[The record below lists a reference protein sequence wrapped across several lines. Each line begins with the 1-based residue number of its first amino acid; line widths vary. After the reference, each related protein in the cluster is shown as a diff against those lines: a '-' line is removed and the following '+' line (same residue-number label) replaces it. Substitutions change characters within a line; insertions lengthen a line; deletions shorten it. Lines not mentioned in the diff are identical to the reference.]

1 MSEYGFN
8 LIDKQEIS
16 EIKTIAKH
24 YKHIKTGAKL
34 LSLENND
41 ENKVFCISFRTPPK
55 DSTGVAHIMEHCVLC
70 GSQKY
75 PVKEPFV
82 ELMKGSLNTFLNAFT
97 FPDKTCYPL
106 ASQNIRDFYNLID
119 VYVDAVFH
127 PLITKYIFMQEGWHY
142 EIESTEKPLTYKG
155 VVYNEMKGAY
165 SDPDSTLY
173 RSSLR
178 SLFPDNPY
186 GVDSGGDPNVIPEL
200 TYEQFIE
207 FHRTYYHPSNAYIFF
222 YGDDDPSE
230 RLKIM
235 DNYLKEFR
243 FKDIPSSIQL
253 QPRFTD
259 TKKIKTRFDP
269 GEENENRKAMFVI
282 NWLLTDDADEETQLA
297 LSILAHIL
305 IGTSASPLRKALI
318 DSAYGEDLAGVG
330 LDTEIRQSYF
340 STGLKGL
347 EVDVTGEPIH
357 AKKVEELIFST
368 LRKLADEGIDP
379 KSIEASL
386 NTIEFQ
392 LRENNTGSYPRGLLL
407 MLRSL
412 TTSLYDRDPII
423 PLAFDRPLETIKRK
437 IANGEAYF
445 ENLLRE
451 LFLNNAHQTKVI
463 MNPEKGVIKE
473 FETKEKERLSSIQEN
488 MQYDELLAAIK
499 DNQRLKE
506 IQNTPD
512 SEEAL
517 AKIPTLKLEDLEKG
531 NKTIP
536 IQVNDD
542 APCPVIYHDL
552 FTNEIVYLDIG
563 FDIHVLDMRKI
574 PYISLFGRALTE
586 MGTKKQDFVKLSQRI
601 GRSTGGIYTTN
612 IISSKINQ
620 DTSAAWLFVRG
631 KATIDHA
638 SEMMNIL
645 EEILLDVNLDNKER
659 FLQIALEEKASLE
672 ANLVPAG
679 HQVINTRLN
688 AQFSEAGWVDE
699 LSGGISYLF
708 FLRKLIQEIQNNWQH
723 VLENL
728 ETIRRALINNNRMI
742 VNVTVDQENWQRF
755 SPILESFLNS
765 IPSEA
770 IPLQKWQPI
779 DYPSYQGLTM
789 PTQVNFVGKGFSLSK
804 KGHQLGGAINVI
816 SNYLRS
822 TWLWE
827 KVRVQGGAYGGF
839 CLFDRYSNVFSFL
852 SYRDPN
858 LFSTLNNYDL
868 TVNYLQNLKLNHE
881 ELTKSIIGAIGKLD
895 TYLLPDAKGY
905 RSLIRYLVGDS
916 DQIRQQLREQILN
929 TNMDDFHIFGEV
941 LSQSIQN
948 GSVVVMGA
956 EDNIKDVNLEKD
968 LKFQI
973 YKVF

>member
-16 EIKTIAKH
+16 EYKTIAKH
-24 YKHIKTGAKL
+24 YTHIKTGAKL

-41 ENKVFCISFRTPPK
+41 ENKVFGISFRTPPN

-106 ASQNIRDFYNLID
+106 ASQNLRDFYNLID

-127 PLITKYIFMQEGWHY
+127 PLISKYIFMQEGWHY
-142 EIESTEKPLTYKG
+142 EIKSTEDPLTYKG

-165 SDPDSTLY
+165 SDPDSALY

-186 GVDSGGDPNVIPEL
+186 GVDSGGDPSVIPEL
-200 TYEQFIE
+200 TYAQFIE
-207 FHRTYYHPSNAYIFF
+207 FHRNYYHPSNAYIFF
-222 YGDDDPSE
+222 YGDDDPNE
-230 RLKIM
+230 RLRIM
-235 DNYLKEFR
+235 DNYLKEFSN
-243 FKDIPSSIQL
+243 KDIQSSIQL
-253 QPRFTD
+253 QPRFTN
-259 TKKIKTRFDP
+259 TREVITSFDP

-282 NWLLTDDADEETQLA
+282 NWLLTDDTDEETQLA

-305 IGTSASPLRKALI
+305 VGTSASPLRKALI
-318 DSAYGEDLAGVG
+318 DSSYGEDLAGVG

-347 EVDVTGEPIH
+347 EVNETGEPIH
-357 AKKVEELIFST
+357 AKEVEELIFST
-368 LRKLADEGIDP
+368 LRKLANEGIDP
-379 KSIEASL
+379 NTIAASL

-412 TTSLYDRDPII
+412 TTWLYDRDPIT

-437 IANGEAYF
+437 IANGEAFF
-445 ENLLRE
+445 ENLLRD

-463 MNPEKGVIKE
+463 MKPKKGVLKE
-473 FETKEKERLSSIQEN
+473 FENKEKERLTSIQKTL
-488 MQYDELLAAIK
+488 QHDELLEAIK
-499 DNQRLKE
+499 DNQKLKE
-506 IQNTPD
+506 IQDTPD

-517 AKIPTLKLEDLEKG
+517 ATIPTLKLEDLEKE

-536 IQVNDD
+536 IKVADNGI
-542 APCPVIYHDL
+542 CPVIYHDL

-563 FDIHVLDMRKI
+563 FDMHVLEKDNL
-574 PYISLFGRALTE
+574 PYISLFGHALTE

-601 GRSTGGIYTTN
+601 GQSTGGIYATN
-612 IISSKINQ
+612 LISSILNQ
-620 DTSAAWLFVRG
+620 KKSAAWLFVRG

-638 SEMMNIL
+638 AEMLIIL
-645 EEILLDVNLDNKER
+645 EELLLDVNLNNKER
-659 FLQIALEEKASLE
+659 FLQLALEEKASLE

-688 AQFSEAGWVDE
+688 AQFSEAGLVDE
-699 LSGGISYLF
+699 LTGGISYLF
-708 FLRKLIQEIQNNWQH
+708 FLRKLIQEIQNNWQQ

-728 ETIRRALINNNRMI
+728 ETIRRTLINNNGMI
-742 VNVTVDQENWQRF
+742 VNITVDQKNWQQF
-755 SPILESFLNS
+755 SPILESFLNV

-770 IPLQKWQPI
+770 MPIQKWQLN
-779 DYPSYQGLTM
+779 DYPTYQGLTI

-804 KGHQLGGAINVI
+804 QGHKLGGAINVI

-858 LFSTLNNYDL
+858 LLSTLENYDL
-868 TVNYLQNLKLNHE
+868 TVNYLQKLKLNHE
-881 ELTKSIIGAIGKLD
+881 ELTKSIIGAIGKID

-916 DQIRQQLREQILN
+916 DQIRQQLRDQILD
-929 TNMDDFHIFGEV
+929 TNVDDFQIFGDV

-948 GSVVVMGA
+948 GSVVIMGA
-956 EDNIKDVNLEKD
+956 EENINDVNLIND

-973 YKVF
+973 YKIF